1 MCGNVSFTEKTTK
14 DQVGE
19 GTVLFNDFNKNRESL
34 GETEKISSE
43 NQENQIHSERAN
55 GKYRKET

>member
-1 MCGNVSFTEKTTK
+1 MCGNVNFTEKTTK

-34 GETEKISSE
+34 GETDILREP
-43 NQENQIHSERAN
+43 
-55 GKYRKET
+55 GKPNP